1 MASRILLINGP
12 NLNLLG
18 TREPSVYGSTTLADV
33 VEQAK
38 TQAAGLNVHLEAFQ
52 SNHEGAIVDRIHDA
66 RGTAD
71 AIVINPGAYTHTSV
85 AIRDALLGVDIPFV
99 ETHISNVHAREAWR
113 RHSYLSDKAVAV
125 ICGLGTHG
133 YTAAVEF
140 AARHMKMKEG
150 RRHRQHR
157 LLHPHPHVPHELG
170 KRHRP
175 PLGQL
180 LRHPGVRLRHAPVEQ
195 LEAHPPLEP
204 ETLEDG
210 RRDRPHGEVAAA
222 RLLAVEQ
229 AAVARPAHARR
240 LRRVVKGVARPQR
253 RPQPLGV
260 DDLHVEDARRVH
272 RRHEPLHRR
281 PHRLVR
287 PRHPPRR
294 RRRVGV
300 HARANVERVEAQ
312 PKVGPVH
319 PAHHLPA
326 RLPRVA
332 HGAPAE
338 RLEREPQRRRRR
350 RPHVRHLAEVG
361 NVVGEVA
368 RHLLPRQ
375 HVARDLDEVRLQR
388 VRQLEP
394 DAELVEP
401 PRVLRAVEE
410 ALKVL
415 ERLQAEDVEVARFAE
430 PPHVVGCREL
440 VRHERRAAGVSFG
453 HVHEVL
459 VPELDAAVVVFRR
472 HVELVF
478 ESVAGKAA
486 SQGHGA
492 DGEL

>member
-38 TQAAGLNVHLEAFQ
+38 TQAAGLN
-52 SNHEGAIVDRIHDA
+52 
-66 RGTAD
+66 
-71 AIVINPGAYTHTSV
+71 
-85 AIRDALLGVDIPFV
+85 
-99 ETHISNVHAREAWR
+99 THISNVHARDAWR
-113 RHSYLSDKAVAV
+113 RHSYFSDKAVAV
-125 ICGLGTHG
+125 ICGLGTYG

-140 AARHMKMKEG
+140 AARHMKMKDRL

-170 KRHRP
+170 KRRGP
-175 PLGQL
+175 PLRQL

-204 ETLEDG
+204 EALEDG

-229 AAVARPAHARR
+229 PAVARPAHARR
-240 LRRVVKGVARPQR
+240 LLGVVKRVARPQR
-253 RPQPLGV
+253 RAQPLGV
-260 DDLHVEDARRVH
+260 DDLHVEEARHVD
-272 RRHEPLHRR
+272 RRDEPLHRR
-281 PHRLVR
+281 PHRLVGLR
-287 PRHPPRR
+287 QPPRR
-294 RRRVGV
+294 RCRVGV
-300 HARANVERVEAQ
+300 DARANVERVEAEA
-312 PKVGPVH
+312 KVGPVD
-319 PAHHLPA
+319 ARDDLPA

-332 HGAPAE
+332 ARAPAE
-338 RLEREPQRRRRR
+338 GLEGEAQRRRLGGA
-350 RPHVRHLAEVG
+350 HVGHLAEVG
-361 NVVGEVA
+361 DVVGQVG
-368 RHLLPRQ
+368 RDLLLRQ
-375 HVARDLDEVRLQR
+375 HVARDLDEVCLQG
-388 VRQLEP
+388 VRELEP

-410 ALKVL
+410 TLKVL
-415 ERLQAEDVEVARFAE
+415 EGLKTQNVEVAGFAQTAD
-430 PPHVVGCREL
+430 VVGRCEL
-440 VRHERRAAGVSFG
+440 VRHERRAASVPFC

-459 VPELDAAVVVFRR
+459 VPKLDAAVVVFRR